1 MSTAWRPLKFFVL
14 IEGPRVRY
22 NIGMPQVTVDLPSDT
37 LYDACAYVLDIPAE
51 IHAAFQEAT
60 FLGRGASSVAWRL
73 PSGEVFKIT
82 PDPIAMDFLAWQHT
96 EQHPHLVHVHRHG
109 EVRVALSGMG
119 HREDAWESWSYAIQ
133 PYYAGLTQE
142 QWREVETVGTTV
154 GASGRKSRPGWCR
167 TKDGLMAHGVLAK
180 THLDA
185 FRTELATSVARDGR
199 VAGIRHE
206 ALQAMTALSTWWAAA
221 KTRHAGLDIDK
232 MDNWGIDVA
241 TGKLVAL
248 DPVYGNDHANSTC
261 HWNAEYY

>member
-1 MSTAWRPLKFFVL
+1 MYLSISTARRPLKFFVL

-133 PYYAGLTQE
+133 PYYAGLTPE
-142 QWREVETVGTTV
+142 QW
-154 GASGRKSRPGWCR
+154 
-167 TKDGLMAHGVLAK
+167 
-180 THLDA
+180 
-185 FRTELATSVARDGR
+185 
-199 VAGIRHE
+199 
-206 ALQAMTALSTWWAAA
+206 
-221 KTRHAGLDIDK
+221 LDILPRPKGRGFLLD
-232 MDNWGIDVA
+232 GDV
-241 TGKLVAL
+241 
-248 DPVYGNDHANSTC
+248 PPREC
-261 HWNAEYY
+261 